1 MRDTHGFEIKDT
13 PLEKLEVIRDRLKN
27 EIAQIVA
34 FKTWFDSLG
43 GSYTK
48 KQVLEKYKTYSELS
62 GDWRGYVIKKALKKD
77 LEHEVNRIVSRT
89 LERKVV
95 LKEIEEELVSRYRIK
110 EQKVFRQKKAE
121 RLLVKV
127 ERFVE
132 KHPNSFGTDELACI
146 YHLIESGDI
155 GCLEELRKYGIK

>member
-1 MRDTHGFEIKDT
+1 MNIKDM
-13 PLEKLEVIRDRLKN
+13 PLEKLEVIRSRLKN

-34 FKTWFDSLG
+34 FKAWFDSLD

-48 KQVLEKYKTYSELS
+48 KQVLEQYKTYSELS
-62 GDWRGYVIKKALKKD
+62 GDWRGYAIKKALKKD
-77 LEHEVNRIVSRT
+77 LEYEVNRIVSRT
-89 LERKVV
+89 LERQVV
-95 LKEIEEELVSRYRIK
+95 LKEIEEELVRRYRIK

-121 RLLVKV
+121 RLMVKV

-132 KHPNSFGTDELACI
+132 KHPNFFGTDELACI

-155 GCLEELRKYGIK
+155 GCLEELRKYGIA